1 MMPALTRRRL
11 VQAGAAAIGATV
23 TGTTA
28 SAQAAPSTDAFLL
41 NLIARYG
48 SVVAERNAHA
58 SVHEAAEKRFKA
70 AVPPRPE
77 ALTETFSDVLDHLP
91 STGRDTRPNGRPWC
105 YFTPSDVERLRGAG
119 HVTELAWGEDGEPLP
134 PVLNQRGERRRLAI
148 LAAHDAWAGEKQV
161 LADRVGLTAAEA
173 EDDRLYEAVWSLRD
187 AVRETTPATVA
198 GLRAKAKW
206 ALSLDD
212 REEEDERV
220 VRDLAAFG
228 QVTS

>member
-1 MMPALTRRRL
+1 MSPALTRRGL

-23 TGTTA
+23 AGITA
-28 SAQAAPSTDAFLL
+28 SAQAARSTDAFILE
-41 NLIARYG
+41 LIARHG
-48 SVVAERNAHA
+48 TVVAERNAHA
-58 SVHEAAEKRFKA
+58 SEHEAAEKRFKA
-70 AVPPRPE
+70 AFPPRPE

-105 YFTPSDVERLRGAG
+105 YYTLCDVERLRGAG
-119 HVTELAWGEDGEPLP
+119 HVTELVWGEDGEPLP

-148 LAAHDAWAGEKQV
+148 LAAHDAWQSEKRA

-173 EDDRLYEAVWSLRD
+173 EDDRLYAVMWSLRD
-187 AVRETTPATVA
+187 MIRETAPVTVV

-206 ALSLDD
+206 ALTLDD
-212 REEEDERV
+212 REEEDEQI

-228 QVTS
+228 QVAS